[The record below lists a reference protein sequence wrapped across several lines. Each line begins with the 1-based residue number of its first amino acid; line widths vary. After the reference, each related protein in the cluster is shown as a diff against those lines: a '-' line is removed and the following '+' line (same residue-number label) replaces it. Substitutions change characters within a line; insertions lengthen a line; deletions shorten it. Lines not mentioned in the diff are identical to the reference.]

1 MKSLIVLWKT
11 TLSKLIFD
19 KFHIL
24 KLVKIINFLFHRSA
38 KKGDYAEKG
47 WPNNS
52 ASDFG
57 PEMIGMMKDYF
68 K

>member
-1 MKSLIVLWKT
+1 
-11 TLSKLIFD
+11 
-19 KFHIL
+19 
-24 KLVKIINFLFHRSA
+24 VKIINFLFHRSA